1 MHALPY
7 LKTENAMRTYFSN
20 LSPKTRMMLAVPLL
34 VLAYPVITVVLPA
47 LVRALLPDA
56 VRSVLSVM

>member
-1 MHALPY
+1 
-7 LKTENAMRTYFSN
+7 MRTYFSN

-34 VLAYPVITVVLPA
+34 VIAYPVITVVLPA